1 MGLGA
6 IFVDGGNV
14 SFALKKRSRDQGT
27 PRQKLEYGE
36 LVKALEGKLGVSL
49 AFKAYYTAHHDPALL
64 VHRAGF
70 YTHLRL
76 NGWSIFDTPSK
87 LCPDGIW
94 RDKGVD
100 MAIGLDAYALAL
112 KTQIDT
118 LVLLSHDEDFVELF
132 KRLPDGM
139 RGVSVGFKDRT
150 AMAIQKVATEV
161 IWLEELAGVIR

>member
-14 SFALKKRSRDQGT
+14 SFALKKRSKEQGT
-27 PRQKLEYGE
+27 PRQRIEYGE
-36 LVKALEGKLGVSL
+36 LVKAIEKRLEINL
-49 AFKAYYTAHHDPALL
+49 AFKAYYCAHHDPALL
-64 VHRAGF
+64 VHREGF
-70 YTHLRL
+70 YTHLRT

-100 MAIGLDAYALAL
+100 MSIGLDAYALAL

-118 LVLLSHDEDFVELF
+118 LVLVSHDEDFAELF
-132 KRLPDGM
+132 KRLPDSV

-150 AMAIQKVATEV
+150 AMAIQQSASQVL
-161 IWLEELAGVIR
+161 WLEEFQGVIR